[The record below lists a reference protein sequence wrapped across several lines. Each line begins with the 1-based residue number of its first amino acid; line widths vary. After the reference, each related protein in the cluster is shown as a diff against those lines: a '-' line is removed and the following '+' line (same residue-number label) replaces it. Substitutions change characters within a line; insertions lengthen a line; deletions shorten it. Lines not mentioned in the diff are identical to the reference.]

1 MSTKSLA
8 GFSGLFTVVVVDLL
22 ILVGNIFATDLT
34 MKGQKVNAY
43 EQYEDSVAAAQK
55 AEKIAASL
63 PAPAPIVEKL
73 EPIKTLTA
81 SERAVIDSFDLAYRQ
96 YEMQWN
102 EVKRLRDVVLVKDRI
117 DALSFYMRKSV
128 MTKSDVE
135 KMALILQ
142 SEKQTERE
150 GTLFLIAHQ
159 GGKEQVK
166 AHAHLI
172 KLRSEISAIENFLY
186 VFYNERISLCPKK

>member
-8 GFSGLFTVVVVDLL
+8 GFSGLFAVVVVALI

-34 MKGQKVNAY
+34 M

-172 KLRSEISAIENFLY
+172 KLRSEISAIENFLF
-186 VFYNERISLCPKK
+186 VLHNERISLCPKK

>member
-1 MSTKSLA
+1 MCN
-8 GFSGLFTVVVVDLL
+8 F
-22 ILVGNIFATDLT
+22 LVGNIFATDLT
-34 MKGQKVNAY
+34 M

-63 PAPAPIVEKL
+63 PAPVPIAEKQ
-73 EPIKTLTA
+73 EPAKVLSI

-102 EVKRLRDVVLVKDRI
+102 EVKRLRDVILIKDRI
-117 DALSFYMRKSV
+117 DALSFYLRKLV
-128 MTKSDVE
+128 MSKTDVE

-142 SEKQTERE
+142 AEKQTERE

-159 GGKEQVK
+159 SGKEQVK

-172 KLRSEISAIENFLY
+172 KLRSEILTIENFLY
-186 VFYNERISLCPKK
+186 ALHNERIAIKN

>member
-1 MSTKSLA
+1 MSNKQF
-8 GFSGLFTVVVVDLL
+8 FSFTGLWAAVVNALLLVVGCSF
-22 ILVGNIFATDLT
+22 GNVFATDLT
-34 MKGQKVNAY
+34 M

-55 AEKIAASL
+55 AEKVAANL
-63 PAPAPIVEKL
+63 PTPAPITEKQ
-73 EPIKTLTA
+73 EPLKVLNA
-81 SERAVIDSFDLAYRQ
+81 LERAVIDSFDLAYRQ

-117 DALSFYMRKSV
+117 DALSFYLHKAI
-128 MTKSDVE
+128 MTKTDVE
-135 KMALILQ
+135 KMTLILQ

-159 GGKEQVK
+159 SGKEQIK

-172 KLRSEISAIENFLY
+172 KLRSDISAIENFLY
-186 VFYNERISLCPKK
+186 ALHDTIVSVAK

>member
-1 MSTKSLA
+1 MKNS
-8 GFSGLFTVVVVDLL
+8 FIIITV
-22 ILVGNIFATDLT
+22 ILGNIFATDLT
-34 MKGQKVNAY
+34 M

-63 PAPAPIVEKL
+63 PAPIPVVEKQ
-73 EPIKTLTA
+73 EPVKTLSA
-81 SERAVIDSFDLAYRQ
+81 QDRAIVDSFDLTYRQ

-159 GGKEQVK
+159 SGKEKVK

-186 VFYNERISLCPKK
+186 AFYNERIAIKK

>member
-1 MSTKSLA
+1 
-8 GFSGLFTVVVVDLL
+8 
-22 ILVGNIFATDLT
+22 
-34 MKGQKVNAY
+34 
-43 EQYEDSVAAAQK
+43 
-55 AEKIAASL
+55 
-63 PAPAPIVEKL
+63 
-73 EPIKTLTA
+73 
-81 SERAVIDSFDLAYRQ
+81 
-96 YEMQWN
+96 
-102 EVKRLRDVVLVKDRI
+102 
-117 DALSFYMRKSV
+117 MRKSV

-159 GGKEQVK
+159 SGKEKVK

-186 VFYNERISLCPKK
+186 AFYNERIAIKN

>member
-1 MSTKSLA
+1 MSLKSLA
-8 GFSGLFTVVVVDLL
+8 GFTGLFGVVAVVALL

-34 MKGQKVNAY
+34 M

>member
-1 MSTKSLA
+1 MKNS
-8 GFSGLFTVVVVDLL
+8 FIIITV
-22 ILVGNIFATDLT
+22 ILGNIFATDLT
-34 MKGQKVNAY
+34 M

-63 PAPAPIVEKL
+63 PAPIPVVEKQ
-73 EPIKTLTA
+73 EPVKTLSA
-81 SERAVIDSFDLAYRQ
+81 QDRAIVDSFDLTYRQ

-159 GGKEQVK
+159 SGKEQVK

-172 KLRSEISAIENFLY
+172 KLRGEISAIENFIFVLH
-186 VFYNERISLCPKK
+186 NERIAIKK

>member
-1 MSTKSLA
+1 
-8 GFSGLFTVVVVDLL
+8 
-22 ILVGNIFATDLT
+22 
-34 MKGQKVNAY
+34 
-43 EQYEDSVAAAQK
+43 
-55 AEKIAASL
+55 
-63 PAPAPIVEKL
+63 
-73 EPIKTLTA
+73 
-81 SERAVIDSFDLAYRQ
+81 
-96 YEMQWN
+96 MQWN

-159 GGKEQVK
+159 SGKEQVK

-172 KLRSEISAIENFLY
+172 KLRGEISAIENFIFVLH
-186 VFYNERISLCPKK
+186 NERIAIKK

>member
-1 MSTKSLA
+1 MSNKSFISFA
-8 GFSGLFTVVVVDLL
+8 GLFVVVVLVL
-22 ILVGNIFATDLT
+22 ILIVGNVFATDLT
-34 MKGQKVNAY
+34 M

-55 AEKIAASL
+55 AERL
-63 PAPAPIVEKL
+63 PAPVPIIEKQ
-73 EPIKTLTA
+73 EPIKILTV
-81 SERAVIDSFDLAYRQ
+81 SETAVIDSFDLAYRQ

-117 DALSFYMRKSV
+117 NALSFYLRKSV
-128 MTKSDVE
+128 MTKSEIE
-135 KMALILQ
+135 KMAVILQ
-142 SEKQTERE
+142 AEKQTERE

-159 GGKEQVK
+159 SGKEQVR

-186 VFYNERISLCPKK
+186 ALHDERVSIKK

>member
-1 MSTKSLA
+1 MVGKFNRKDFFMKNS
-8 GFSGLFTVVVVDLL
+8 FIIITV
-22 ILVGNIFATDLT
+22 ILGNIFATDLT
-34 MKGQKVNAY
+34 M

-63 PAPAPIVEKL
+63 PAPIPVVEKQ
-73 EPIKTLTA
+73 EPVKTLSA
-81 SERAVIDSFDLAYRQ
+81 QDRAIVDSFDLTYRQ

-159 GGKEQVK
+159 SGKEQVK

-172 KLRSEISAIENFLY
+172 KLRGEISAIENFIFVLH
-186 VFYNERISLCPKK
+186 NERIAIKK

>member
-1 MSTKSLA
+1 MSTKSFA
-8 GFSGLFTVVVVDLL
+8 GFTALFIAVAAVLAFACNV
-22 ILVGNIFATDLT
+22 FATDLT
-34 MKGQKVNAY
+34 M

-63 PAPAPIVEKL
+63 PVPIPIVEKQ
-73 EPIKTLTA
+73 EPVKTLSA
-81 SERAVIDSFDLAYRQ
+81 QDRAIVDSFDLTYRQ

-159 GGKEQVK
+159 SGKEQVK

-172 KLRSEISAIENFLY
+172 KLRGEISAIENFIFVLH
-186 VFYNERISLCPKK
+186 NERIAIKK